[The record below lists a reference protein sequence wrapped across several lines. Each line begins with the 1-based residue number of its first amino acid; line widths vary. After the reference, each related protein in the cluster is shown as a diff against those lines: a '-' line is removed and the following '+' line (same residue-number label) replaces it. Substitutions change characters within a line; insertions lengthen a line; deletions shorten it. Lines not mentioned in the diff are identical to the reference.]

1 MEVPHQPHDSFD
13 KRLIAGALDELG
25 TSVFEHEV
33 HDPARYVDI
42 YFRPQD
48 PASQSPPL
56 ELGLLGRM
64 ARFACLMEPFRNPVT
79 VKDVQAC
86 LIKGLAMQQQ
96 SDTGKPWLW
105 ILTPTA
111 SLRIRKQFQAQ
122 PDFDEL
128 MGIYTLGCGFEAR
141 LVVIHQ
147 LPKTP
152 ETMLIRLLGRGRVQQ
167 QAIEEVMALGVD
179 HPTRERVLRLIGNWK
194 IMVDRKE
201 VKDEELLMNLSP
213 AYYQWE
219 AETLNK
225 GIQLGKQEGI
235 QLGKQEG
242 IQLGEQRGKL
252 KAVPTLHALGLSV
265 DQISQQL
272 ELDPSLIQQAIEN
285 SGSLG

>member
-1 MEVPHQPHDSFD
+1 VEVPHQPHDSFA

-25 TSVFEHEV
+25 TSELEHEV

-48 PASQSPPL
+48 PPSQLPLL

-64 ARFACLMEPFRNPVT
+64 AQSVCLMEPFRNPVT

-86 LIKGLAMQQQ
+86 LMKGLAMQQ
-96 SDTGKPWLW
+96 SGDPWLW

-111 SLRIRKQFQAQ
+111 SAGIRKRFQAQ

-152 ETMLIRLLGRGRVQQ
+152 ETMLIRLLGRGRVQR
-167 QAIEEVMALGVD
+167 QALEEVMVLGVD
-179 HPTRERVLRLIGNWK
+179 NPTRERVLRLIGNWK

-219 AETLNK
+219 EETLNK
-225 GIQLGKQEGI
+225 GIRLGEERGI
-235 QLGKQEG
+235 RLGEERG
-242 IQLGEQRGKL
+242 IQLGEQQGKL
-252 KAVPTLHALGLSV
+252 KAVPTLYALGLSV
-265 DQISQQL
+265 DQISQRL
-272 ELDPSLIQQAIEN
+272 DLDPSLIQQAIEN
-285 SGSLG
+285 SGS